1 MRKAALLAL
10 PLLLSGCSG
19 FGKFIGETATLPGA
33 NPNAPQ
39 GDSEN
44 LERAR
49 GRNPQ
54 ALPILAEPGNIWPD
68 APPPLPT
75 LKDVVSGKADM
86 MGGLGD
92 PSSYYGGLT
101 AGEAPAGEE
110 GRQMNEGGSMS
121 AGETEDI
128 HTGVRVAAS
137 PKTSETFDSTQGVSP
152 KARGTEAGRETI
164 VIPNGDG
171 TSTYITPEGD
181 VSIRKDA
188 AVGTSKT
195 TLPH

>member
-10 PLLLSGCSG
+10 PILLSGCSG

-75 LKDVVSGKADM
+75 LKDVVNGKADM
-86 MGGLGD
+86 IGGLGD
-92 PSSYYGGLT
+92 PASYYGGLT
-101 AGEAPAGEE
+101 AGEAPAGES
-110 GRQMNEGGSMS
+110 GRQMSEGGSMS
-121 AGETEDI
+121 AGEAQDV
-128 HTGVRVAAS
+128 HTGVRIAEP
-137 PKTSETFDSTQGVSP
+137 PKSRDTLDNTQGVSP
-152 KARGTEAGRETI
+152 KARNAETGRETI
-164 VIPNGDG
+164 IIPNGDG

-181 VSIRKDA
+181 VSIRKDPA
-188 AVGTSKT
+188 GAPKT
-195 TLPH
+195 TAPH